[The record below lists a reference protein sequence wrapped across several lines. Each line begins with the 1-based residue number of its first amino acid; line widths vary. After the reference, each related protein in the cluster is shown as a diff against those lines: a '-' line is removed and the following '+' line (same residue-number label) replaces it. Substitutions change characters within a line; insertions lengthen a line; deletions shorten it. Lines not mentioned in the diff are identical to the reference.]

1 MDRRPDL
8 VRDTIKYFE
17 IRDGELYFPT
27 NKYISI
33 ETWNDDIDLNKK
45 KKKWKFM

>member
-8 VRDTIKYFE
+8 VRDSIKYFE
-17 IRDGELYFPT
+17 IRDGELYFPA

-33 ETWNDDIDLNKK
+33 ETWNDDIDL
-45 KKKWKFM
+45 